1 MPSSWLARLGRSG
14 WLVAGVV
21 VGAAALIVGVG
32 VVLAVLAPVLV
43 TVTVAAALQPLV
55 ARLRRRGVPPTAAA
69 LIGALLVPVLLIL
82 IGALML
88 RTVSDAGATWAKV
101 AGDAGEHLRAVL
113 GTDPLDALLRSKH
126 WREVLL
132 GAGSA
137 LLNTAALLAQAAVG
151 VLLGAFLLYYAFKD
165 GSTLVGYLD
174 RRLPLRPGLTRKM
187 LDSAAL
193 RLRQYVLGTTVVAAM
208 DAVVITIGAAALGL
222 PLIGMITLVTFVA
235 AYVPYLGAWV
245 SAVFAVVVALGAGG
259 VPAAVWML
267 VIVLITQNILEGVLR
282 PYVFGRA
289 LDLHP
294 VAILAVTFVGGALAG
309 LVGVLLAPP
318 IAAIA
323 VSWRAMLRPPP
334 TPRKAAAAPD
344 LTTAPAPPPEP

>member
-1 MPSSWLARLGRSG
+1 MPTIWLTRLGRSG
-14 WLVAGVV
+14 WLVTGAV

-32 VVLAVLAPVLV
+32 VVLAVLAPVLI
-43 TVTVAAALQPLV
+43 TVTIAAALQPFI
-55 ARLRRRGVPPTAAA
+55 ARLRSRGVPPAAAA
-69 LIGALLVPVLLIL
+69 LTGALLVPALLVLF
-82 IGALML
+82 GALMW
-88 RTVSDAGATWAKV
+88 RTIANAGPGWAEV
-101 AGDAGEHLRAVL
+101 ADSAGDHLRSAL
-113 GTDPLDALLRSKH
+113 GSDPLDALLRSKQ
-126 WREVLL
+126 WREALL

-151 VLLGAFLLYYAFKD
+151 VLLGAFLLYYTFKD
-165 GSTLVGYLD
+165 GPALVDYLD
-174 RRLPLRPGLTRKM
+174 RRLPLRPGLTRQM

-222 PLIGMITLVTFVA
+222 PLIGTIALVTFVA

-259 VPAAVWML
+259 VEAAAWML

-294 VAILAVTFVGGALAG
+294 VVILAVTVLGGALAG

-318 IAAIA
+318 VAAIA

-334 TPRKAAAAPD
+334 DAPVQ
-344 LTTAPAPPPEP
+344 TGPP